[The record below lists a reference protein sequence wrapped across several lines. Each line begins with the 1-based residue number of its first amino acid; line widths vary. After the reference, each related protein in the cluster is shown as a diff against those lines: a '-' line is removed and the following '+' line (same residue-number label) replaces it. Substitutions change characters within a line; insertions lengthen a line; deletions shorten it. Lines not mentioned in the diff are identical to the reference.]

1 MARTKDPKLEQRRRE
16 QIMTTARQLLTEGS
30 FATLTLSQVAKRA
43 GLSKGLLTYYFGS
56 KEQLVVETIRAYHA
70 EQNALLRGFLSL
82 PMPASAKLRLLVDA
96 TLPSQ
101 ESVVDELRFQ
111 VEIWSFAKAHPE
123 ALEGVQQSYFEFR
136 RACEQL
142 LDDGIAEGS
151 IHVEDKAFVYRVMHG
166 LIDGLSFQ
174 LVVEPDVD
182 MVQLRDQT
190 YDLFH
195 RLLAIAD

>member
-16 QIMTTARQLLTEGS
+16 QIMTTARELLTEGS
-30 FATLTLSQVAKRA
+30 FATLTLSSVARRA

-70 EQNALLRGFLSL
+70 EQSALMRGFMHL
-82 PMPASAKLRLLVDA
+82 PMPASTKLRLMVDA

-111 VEIWSFAKAHPE
+111 VEVWSFAKAHPE
-123 ALEGVQQSYFEFR
+123 ALDAVKQSYFEFR

-142 LDDGIAEGS
+142 LDDGIAEGTV
-151 IHVEDKAFVYRVMHG
+151 HVEDTAFTYRVLHG

-182 MVQLRDQT
+182 MVELRDRT

-195 RLLAIAD
+195 GLLGIAD